1 MKTAKN
7 SIKSLFAHRIAQR
20 LDYLRKLRGLT
31 EKLLTEAD
39 AGEHERVALLIGERQ
54 RILNRLKTCDQ
65 EDARLIEN
73 TKINFE
79 DYPDLLNRLEQVN
92 RTSSNIKSMEVK
104 VKELL
109 EAGLA
114 NISGELKSTK
124 MGRSTGNAYT
134 AEKRPQPTTR
144 LDAKL

>member
-7 SIKSLFAHRIAQR
+7 IVKGLFTHRIDQR
-20 LDYLRKLRGLT
+20 LEYLRELRDLT

-39 AGEHERVALLIGERQ
+39 AQEQERVALLVGERQ
-54 RILNRLKTCDQ
+54 RIINRLKACDK
-65 EDARLIEN
+65 EDFRLIDS

-79 DYPDLLNRLEQVN
+79 DYPELLNRLEQID
-92 RTSSNIKSMEVK
+92 RTSSSIKSMEVK
-104 VKELL
+104 VKKLL

-124 MGRSTGNAYT
+124 MGRATGNAYT
-134 AEKRPQPTTR
+134 AETRPQPTTR